1 MRRRHLDIPGAGEVK
16 KARLLASGF
25 GIGRIPVAPGTAA
38 SALAL
43 GLGAGLLAARPPAL
57 ATAAV
62 TASLGGFAALRNARI
77 EGDPGWVVIDEIAGQ
92 WITLLGLQRPTLAGL
107 AAAFS
112 LFRLLDITKLG
123 PVGWADRQGGVFGIM
138 ADDIIAGA
146 LAGALLWGIRWR
158 WPTLLA

>member
-1 MRRRHLDIPGAGEVK
+1 MRRRHLPLPGADEVK

-25 GIGRIPVAPGTAA
+25 GIGRTPIAPGTAA

-43 GLGAGLLAARPPAL
+43 ALGARLLAAGPPVL

-62 TASLGGFAALRNARI
+62 TASVGGFAALQTARI